1 MQNPWNVPEAYIG
14 TDGGSPRS
22 QGSDVSLIDLDF
34 DTLWTPVPEKNR
46 HGATSQEAHGSLGS
60 VELDYNMSRCT
71 NLLGL
76 DIDNG
81 PSLQSELGSS
91 RPAWP
96 E

>member
-46 HGATSQEAHGSLGS
+46 HSPLRRRYGVGREVSG
-60 VELDYNMSRCT
+60 
-71 NLLGL
+71 
-76 DIDNG
+76 I
-81 PSLQSELGSS
+81 
-91 RPAWP
+91 
-96 E
+96 